1 MLFDIPTKDLFALL
15 KDKKHGDWLH
25 DKLFDYHIYPENEE
39 GFINEPVAW
48 AVTEVTED
56 GEEFLT
62 RVFANREDA
71 KDFTENSD
79 RNLTL
84 QAVEWGRPYDSDL

>member
-79 RNLTL
+79 RNLTF